1 MQYAAQVLS
10 NFQEYDLAN
19 KNIPLPKN
27 GRYEMH
33 GENTQL
39 FSYPLNRTLFPL
51 SAPRTPRPRGA
62 PICAEEGT
70 VPFFWGGGTH
80 LRRERHGSSF
90 FFPYN
95 ISFAYASSE
104 NFPLPQSAVG
114 N

>member
-70 VPFFWGGGTH
+70 VPFFFLGGGGPICVEKGTVP
-80 LRRERHGSSF
+80 L
-90 FFPYN
+90 FFPLQHLVC
-95 ISFAYASSE
+95 ICK
-104 NFPLPQSAVG
+104 L
-114 N
+114 

>member
-1 MQYAAQVLS
+1 
-10 NFQEYDLAN
+10 
-19 KNIPLPKN
+19 
-27 GRYEMH
+27 MH

-70 VPFFWGGGTH
+70 VPFFFGGGGTH

-90 FFPYN
+90 FFPTTSRLHMQALRTSLYLK
-95 ISFAYASSE
+95 A
-104 NFPLPQSAVG
+104 P
-114 N
+114 

>member
-1 MQYAAQVLS
+1 
-10 NFQEYDLAN
+10 
-19 KNIPLPKN
+19 
-27 GRYEMH
+27 MH

-62 PICAEEGT
+62 PICAEEGRHGSF
-70 VPFFWGGGTH
+70 FFWGGGETH

>member
-1 MQYAAQVLS
+1 
-10 NFQEYDLAN
+10 
-19 KNIPLPKN
+19 
-27 GRYEMH
+27 MH

-70 VPFFWGGGTH
+70 VPFFFGGGGPICVEKGTVP
-80 LRRERHGSSF
+80 LF